1 MELLLNY
8 GFAWIAMG
16 LTLILA
22 IVYMT
27 RKMIKTSNN
36 KKLWIKINKSL
47 RMYHKEV
54 GIALIGFGLIHG
66 LSSSMSVFTL
76 NMGTLA
82 WIFSIVLGL
91 NWLFRAPLSK
101 SVQWMKIHRVLTVG
115 FVLVL
120 MLHLNEVGGVQI
132 LSILSNSESAQTITT
147 LEGLTSGEQ
156 LIYGTFTDGTYTGTA
171 TGYGSG
177 LTVEI
182 VLLDNTITSIN
193 IISHNEKNSQY
204 YSKAFSKVPSSI
216 LNDQSLDVDTVS
228 GATFSS
234 VGIINAVNNALSKA
248 LIDGSLPS
256 NLTLPT
262 KRGH

>member
-1 MELLLNY
+1 MEQLLNY
-8 GFAWIAMG
+8 GSAWIAMG

-27 RKMIKTSNN
+27 RKMIKASEN
-36 KKLWIKINKSL
+36 KTLWIKINRKL
-47 RMYHKEV
+47 RVYHKEI
-54 GIALIGFGLIHG
+54 GGLLIATGLIHG
-66 LSSSMSVFTL
+66 LASSMSVLSF

-91 NWLFRAPLSK
+91 NWLFRGPLSK
-101 SVQWMKIHRVLTVG
+101 SIQWMKIHRILTIG

-132 LSILSNSESAQTITT
+132 INILINSETAQTTTT
-147 LEGLTSGEQ
+147 LDTLTSGEQ
-156 LIYGTFTDGTYTGTA
+156 LTYGNFKDGTYTGSA
-171 TGYGSG
+171 TGYGTG

-182 VLLDNTITSIN
+182 ILLDNTITSIT
-193 IISHNEKNSQY
+193 IIDHNERNSQY
-204 YSKAFSKVPSSI
+204 YSKAFSTIPSKIISS
-216 LNDQSLDVDTVS
+216 QSLDVDTVS

-234 VGIINAVNNALSKA
+234 VGIINAVNSALSMA
-248 LIDGSLPS
+248 LIEGSLPS

-262 KRGH
+262 KKGH